1 MSQSKVIGESDSPS
15 SSNDRSTFNLPQY
28 GKSMKRIRRSS
39 SESSS
44 LESRSKD
51 DHKQQRK
58 INDKEPSDIQSK
70 QSSKSLPIQSRY
82 AESLAIVSYSS
93 TSSSSES
100 DSDDDHKQQR
110 KINDKEPSNIQSKQS
125 SKSLL
130 IQSTPTESLH
140 VVGSFVPSAK
150 LRLLQVSFLQNIEIY
165 FYFILDYINK

>member
-1 MSQSKVIGESDSPS
+1 MSESKVIGESDPPS

-44 LESRSKD
+44 LESRSK
-51 DHKQQRK
+51 
-58 INDKEPSDIQSK
+58 
-70 QSSKSLPIQSRY
+70 
-82 AESLAIVSYSS
+82 
-93 TSSSSES
+93 
-100 DSDDDHKQQR
+100 DDHKQQR

>member
-1 MSQSKVIGESDSPS
+1 MKELAIHHENDFFHSSYHYIFKSYIEYHSIKMSESKVIGESDPPS

-70 QSSKSLPIQSRY
+70 QSSKSLPIQS
-82 AESLAIVSYSS
+82 
-93 TSSSSES
+93 
-100 DSDDDHKQQR
+100 
-110 KINDKEPSNIQSKQS
+110 
-125 SKSLL
+125 
-130 IQSTPTESLH
+130 TPTESLD

-165 FYFILDYINK
+165 FYFILDHINK